1 MSYRYNDIF
10 QIPERSLVQQRL
22 TKAFFLR
29 LVGLTSAEKKLLNTD
44 IEQMEIIAQLIPEK
58 SNIPAVVNDTDSF
71 EQVLLIV
78 CTVANNQLDTLA
90 EKCIHFIQKYISH
103 QVVLI
108 VEDSSHFKLNA
119 SEKRINQVD
128 KSKLTI
134 ARYFTT
140 GKLSKLYKNEHGESF
155 FEALNF
161 SNLDKKNLELLYK
174 SYIQAI
180 VQFNAASI
188 TGAYQKRSIARTTKD
203 MEHLEQI
210 EQLERDI
217 ISFTSQIKSASQLN
231 EKVHLNIKIQHKRKE
246 ISTLKNIL
254 SHSAESK

>member
-29 LVGLTSAEKKLLNTD
+29 LLGLTSAEKKLLNTH

-58 SNIPAVVNDTDSF
+58 SNINAVVNDTDSF

-78 CTVANNQLDTLA
+78 CTVANNQLDSLA
-90 EKCIHFIQKYISH
+90 EKCIHVIQKYIAH

-108 VEDSSHFKLNA
+108 VEDSSHFKVHA
-119 SEKRINQVD
+119 AEKRINQVD

-134 ARYFTT
+134 ARHFTT
-140 GKLSKLYKNEHGESF
+140 CKLSKLYKNEHGKSF

-161 SNLDKKNLELLYK
+161 ANLDKKNLELLYK

-180 VQFNAASI
+180 VQFNAATI
-188 TGAYQKRSIARTTKD
+188 TGTYKKRSNARTAQD

-210 EQLERDI
+210 EQLEREI
-217 ISFTSQIKSASQLN
+217 ISFASQIKKESQLN
-231 EKVHLNIKIQHKRKE
+231 EKVQLNIKIQEKRKE
-246 ISTLKNIL
+246 INALKKQL
-254 SHSAESK
+254 TV

>member
-58 SNIPAVVNDTDSF
+58 SNIKAVVNDTDSF

-78 CTVANNQLDTLA
+78 CTVANNQLDSLA

-108 VEDSSHFKLNA
+108 VEDSYHFKINA
-119 SEKRINQVD
+119 TEKRINQVD
-128 KSKLTI
+128 KSKLAI
-134 ARYFTT
+134 ERYLTT

-155 FEALNF
+155 FDALNF

-188 TGAYQKRSIARTTKD
+188 TGTYQKRNNARTAQD
-203 MEHLEQI
+203 MERLEQI
-210 EQLERDI
+210 EQLEREI
-217 ISFTSQIKSASQLN
+217 LSFASQIKAASQLN
-231 EKVHLNIKIQHKRKE
+231 EKVQLNIIIQEKRQV
-246 ISTLKNIL
+246 ISTLKNTL
-254 SHSAESK
+254 AKL